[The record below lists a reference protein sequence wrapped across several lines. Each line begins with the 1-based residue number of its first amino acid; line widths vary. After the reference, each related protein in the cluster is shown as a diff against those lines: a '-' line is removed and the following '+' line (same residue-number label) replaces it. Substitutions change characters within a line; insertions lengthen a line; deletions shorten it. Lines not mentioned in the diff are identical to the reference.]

1 MAEAGRRRARRDAV
15 VVLYQQ
21 DLLGLSADAALER
34 ALAGGSQIS
43 AYTRRLVH
51 GVEEHRQELD
61 GWVDANLRGWSVE
74 RLGAVERNI
83 LRVGAFELRH
93 VEEVGDAVA
102 INEAVELAKRFGSF
116 EAAGLV
122 NGVLGAMAKGE

>member
-1 MAEAGRRRARRDAV
+1 MV
-15 VVLYQQ
+15 ILYQQ
-21 DLLGLSADAALER
+21 DLLGLSADTALER
-34 ALAGGSQIS
+34 AEGGGSQIP

-51 GVEEHRQELD
+51 GVEEHRRELD
-61 GWVDANLRGWSVE
+61 EWVDAHLKGWSVE

-93 VEEVGDAVA
+93 VDELGDAVA

-116 EAAGLV
+116 EAGGLV
-122 NGVLGAMAKGE
+122 NGVLGAMAGEE